1 MTEYLDRL
9 TAHLEIELKRYYPD
23 LTSLNVDFADGEL
36 LLTFTCDPDKAI
48 PLTLHQ
54 INAHES
60 DADWFVFTTDL
71 GFPLTLPLYIEE
83 D

>member
-1 MTEYLDRL
+1 MNEYLDRL

-23 LTSLNVDFADGEL
+23 LTSLKLDFDDGAIV
-36 LLTFTCDPDKAI
+36 LTFTCDPDKSI

-54 INAHES
+54 INAGES

-71 GFPLTLPLYIEE
+71 GYFLTLPLYIEE